1 MSLTVEMKKIAEDVV
16 FAYQSKIS
24 EVVTIVD
31 NTSQILEDFKAKRN
45 EMSNQLKEAL
55 AKEESLRRKDF
66 DSMIEDILTC
76 QDERIIEVKNLLKT
90 FFEEQREIAE
100 IIRKNL
106 AGGQIKLNDF
116 KKMLQDIQV
125 KQKARESE
133 VRITLQ
139 VFRKEYKEMVESL
152 RSLLD
157 KREAITIKDFKEMVK
172 NIREKQT
179 ERVETGKE
187 RLFTS
192 RKESK
197 DVVSPWKEL
206 TEVMAKRSQ

>member
-24 EVVTIVD
+24 EVAKIVD

-55 AKEESLRRKDF
+55 AKEESLRKKDF
-66 DSMIEDILTC
+66 NSMMEDILTC
-76 QDERIIEVKNLLKT
+76 QDERIFEVKRLLKT

-100 IIRKNL
+100 IIKNNL
-106 AGGQIKLNDF
+106 TGGLIKINDF
-116 KKMLQDIQV
+116 KKMLENIQV
-125 KQKARESE
+125 KQKARENE

-139 VFRKEYKEMVESL
+139 AFRKEYKEMAESL

-157 KREAITIKDFKEMVK
+157 KREAITIKDFKEMVR

-179 ERVETGKE
+179 ERAETGKE

-192 RKESK
+192 RKERK
-197 DVVSPWKEL
+197 DLVSPWSEL
-206 TEVMAKRSQ
+206 TEVMAKRGQ